1 MEKMEQMAARTAA
14 GAQGPAGE
22 RAGKGPAGRVRARGA
37 GRSGGAGRVLRGE
50 RFSVERGSALYPEM
64 LEDMPQ
70 PPERLRGIGNPELL
84 RSACVAVVG
93 ARKATPYGISCTE
106 LFAGQAAQR
115 NATIVSGG
123 AIGCDQAAH
132 RAALVH
138 GAPTVVVFGGGVD
151 EVYPKRGFSLFQE
164 IVDAGGAVV
173 SEHLDDEAPLPAYFV
188 RRNRIIAGLARLLLI
203 VEAGLPSGTFTTA
216 DFALKAGREVCAVPG
231 AISSPNSRGSNRLIY
246 DGASPV
252 VDRETF
258 ASALD
263 LAFADAPLSLLAPG
277 PESFGTASSAAD
289 EAGGG
294 QGGGAGRAASG
305 SAAREKGGAGSAGRL
320 LCALAAQSLSAAE
333 VAEAMSWPV
342 QRAMREISAL
352 ELSGLLERGRDGRYQ
367 VCPHAGS

>member
-1 MEKMEQMAARTAA
+1 
-14 GAQGPAGE
+14 
-22 RAGKGPAGRVRARGA
+22 
-37 GRSGGAGRVLRGE
+37 
-50 RFSVERGSALYPEM
+50 
-64 LEDMPQ
+64 MPQ
-70 PPERLRGIGNPELL
+70 PPACIRGIGNPELL

-93 ARKATPYGISCTE
+93 ARKATPYGLACTE

-123 AIGCDQAAH
+123 AMGCDQAAH
-132 RAALVH
+132 KAALAA

-151 EVYPKRGFSLFQE
+151 AVYPKRGFSLFQE
-164 IVDAGGAVV
+164 ILDAGGAVI
-173 SEHLDDEAPLPAYFV
+173 SEHDDDEMPLPAYFV

-231 AISSPNSRGSNRLIY
+231 AVSSPNSRGSNRLIY

-277 PESFGTASSAAD
+277 PESFGALESAAD
-289 EAGGG
+289 DVERECGGGRGRGGRRRVAGGAVP
-294 QGGGAGRAASG
+294 GAGTTP
-305 SAAREKGGAGSAGRL
+305 SARKL
-320 LCALAAQSLSAAE
+320 LAAFAAQPLSTAE
-333 VAEAMSWPV
+333 VAAAMAWPH
-342 QRAMREISAL
+342 QRAVREISAL
-352 ELSGLLERGRDGRYQ
+352 ELAGQIARGRDGRYQ
-367 VCPHAGS
+367 VCPHVRT

>member
-1 MEKMEQMAARTAA
+1 MGQMREWA
-14 GAQGPAGE
+14 GGG
-22 RAGKGPAGRVRARGA
+22 GRI
-37 GRSGGAGRVLRGE
+37 LRGR

-70 PPERLRGIGNPELL
+70 PPACLHGIGNPELL

-93 ARKATPYGISCTE
+93 ARKATPYGLACTE
-106 LFAGQAAQR
+106 LFAGQAACR

-123 AIGCDQAAH
+123 ALGCDQAAH
-132 RAALVH
+132 RAALAH

-151 EVYPKRGFSLFQE
+151 EVYPKRGFALFQE
-164 IVDAGGAVV
+164 ILDAGGAIV
-173 SEHLDDEAPLPAYFV
+173 SEHADDEPPLPAYFV

-252 VDRETF
+252 VDHETF

-277 PESFGTASSAAD
+277 PESFGAASSAAD
-289 EAGGG
+289 AAEDGRSGGG
-294 QGGGAGRAASG
+294 GRAKGGGRGESGAGGAGKKGAA
-305 SAAREKGGAGSAGRL
+305 ERL
-320 LCALAAQSLSAAE
+320 IAALAAQPLSAAE

-342 QRAMREISAL
+342 QRATREISAL
-352 ELSGLLERGRDGRYQ
+352 ELSGCLERGRDGRYQ
-367 VCPHAGS
+367 VCPRVCG

>member
-1 MEKMEQMAARTAA
+1 MTEQAFARAA
-14 GAQGPAGE
+14 GQ
-22 RAGKGPAGRVRARGA
+22 PAGRPAERAA
-37 GRSGGAGRVLRGE
+37 GRTGSSGRILRGK

-70 PPERLRGIGNPELL
+70 PPERLHGIGDPELL

-123 AIGCDQAAH
+123 ALGCDQAAH
-132 RAALVH
+132 RAALAH

-151 EVYPKRGFSLFQE
+151 EVYPKRGFALFQE
-164 IVDAGGAVV
+164 VLDAGGAIV
-173 SEHLDDEAPLPAYFV
+173 SEHLDDEPPLPAYFV

-252 VDRETF
+252 VDHETF

-263 LAFADAPLSLLAPG
+263 LAFADAPLSLLSPG
-277 PESFGTASSAAD
+277 PESFGAASSAAD
-289 EAGGG
+289 DVESGCGRGKGRGSAVARGKGDAGAAGKV
-294 QGGGAGRAASG
+294 GAGKAGAAQ
-305 SAAREKGGAGSAGRL
+305 RL
-320 LCALAAQSLSAAE
+320 VAALAAQPLSAAE
-333 VAEAMSWPV
+333 VAETMSWPV

-352 ELSGLLERGRDGRYQ
+352 ELSGCLERGRDGRYQ
-367 VCPHAGS
+367 VCPRVRG

>member
-1 MEKMEQMAARTAA
+1 MTEQAFT
-14 GAQGPAGE
+14 
-22 RAGKGPAGRVRARGA
+22 RAVGRPTGRVAGRIG
-37 GRSGGAGRVLRGE
+37 SSGRVLRGK

-70 PPERLRGIGNPELL
+70 PPERLYGIGNPELL

-123 AIGCDQAAH
+123 ALGCDQAAH

-151 EVYPKRGFSLFQE
+151 EVYPKRGFALFQE
-164 IVDAGGAVV
+164 ILDAGGAIV
-173 SEHLDDEAPLPAYFV
+173 SEHADDEPPLPAYFV

-252 VDRETF
+252 VDHETF
-258 ASALD
+258 ASVLD
-263 LAFADAPLSLLAPG
+263 LAFADAPLSLFSPG
-277 PESFGTASSAAD
+277 PESFGAASSAAD
-289 EAGGG
+289 DAEGGRGRGRGCGDAAARGRSNAGVAGKAG
-294 QGGGAGRAASG
+294 VGGAGKASKAGAAQ
-305 SAAREKGGAGSAGRL
+305 RL
-320 LCALAAQSLSAAE
+320 VAALAAQPLSAAE

-352 ELSGLLERGRDGRYQ
+352 ELSGCLERGRDGRYQ
-367 VCPHAGS
+367 VCPRVCR